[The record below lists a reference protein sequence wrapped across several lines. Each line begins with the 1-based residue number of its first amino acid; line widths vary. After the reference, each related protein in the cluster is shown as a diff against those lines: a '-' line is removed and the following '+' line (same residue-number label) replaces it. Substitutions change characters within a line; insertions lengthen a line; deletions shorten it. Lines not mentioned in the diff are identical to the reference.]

1 MRAGPQRLCK
11 VPERLDMFTAPQIRA
26 NIKVPKML
34 DQGIDK
40 IQEEINEDAWRSQ
53 GEVVRIYK
61 MDVSYSKVQNRDRN
75 RDTTWA

>member
-1 MRAGPQRLCK
+1 
-11 VPERLDMFTAPQIRA
+11 
-26 NIKVPKML
+26 ML